1 MIFANMLY
9 DYIIIGAGISGLYS
23 AYNIKKKDPTKKI
36 LILEK
41 NKIIGGRMNVYNFYG
56 TNVNI
61 GAGVGRKKKDYLLI
75 KLLDEL
81 KIKYEANKKKIYYHE
96 NVSKINFNNIVKKLR
111 NSYNKDIHNNYIFK
125 KFGIEILGNEE
136 YKKFVT
142 YLGYSDFEN
151 TDAYETLYF
160 YDLDDDISGGET
172 LHIKWDELLN
182 ALSIKI
188 GMNNIKFNNNIIS
201 INKVDNEYIITNS
214 KKIIYSSKKIIIAS
228 TIDTVK
234 KLLRSL
240 TESNAELIPL
250 KYGVERYI
258 SSKLSIYNDI
268 KGQNFLRVYGKF
280 DENSTNII
288 NSIIKGYT
296 VVNDPIK
303 KIIPINKKNGIYMI
317 VYTDNKSAKYFINN
331 LDDKIF
337 FCKEIEKMLNL
348 SNLKLIGLKSFYWNI
363 GTHYYKPLNNKYKNR
378 EEFIIKCQNPEK
390 NLFVVG
396 ELISRNQGWTQGA
409 LESVNNIINF
419 F

>member
-1 MIFANMLY
+1 
-9 DYIIIGAGISGLYS
+9 
-23 AYNIKKKDPTKKI
+23 
-36 LILEK
+36 
-41 NKIIGGRMNVYNFYG
+41 
-56 TNVNI
+56 
-61 GAGVGRKKKDYLLI
+61 
-75 KLLDEL
+75 
-81 KIKYEANKKKIYYHE
+81 
-96 NVSKINFNNIVKKLR
+96 
-111 NSYNKDIHNNYIFK
+111 
-125 KFGIEILGNEE
+125 
-136 YKKFVT
+136 
-142 YLGYSDFEN
+142 
-151 TDAYETLYF
+151 
-160 YDLDDDISGGET
+160 
-172 LHIKWDELLN
+172 
-182 ALSIKI
+182 
-188 GMNNIKFNNNIIS
+188 MNNIKFNNNIIS

>member
-1 MIFANMLY
+1 MLY